1 MKDEF
6 LKGQTEFILNF
17 NEADNDNTAAGNNAA
32 AAATSADDDTNNNNQ
47 NNNTDDNTNADADT
61 TNTDNNNTDNNNN
74 NNQDNNNQNNDDN
87 AFDIDASFDDNGGDN
102 NTGDAGNAGGNAGG
116 GTGNAPEEQVDV
128 DNAAKKKDREIFDN
142 LTPQQQKIKNIKLKE
157 LYMDLYDKCESL
169 IDKYNQVGT
178 DNEKLAKPIKRILNC
193 LYDLKTMTSDYLL
206 NIFDSSSYI
215 ENDITFNGYLSQLNA
230 IRLIAQRVTK
240 EADHE
245 DDNDGKEEK

>member
-32 AAATSADDDTNNNNQ
+32 AAATSADDDTNNNNNQ

-61 TNTDNNNTDNNNN
+61 TNTDNNNTDNNN
-74 NNQDNNNQNNDDN
+74 QDNNQNNDDN

-102 NTGDAGNAGGNAGG
+102 NNTGDTGNTGGDTGG